1 MLNIV
6 NTNKVIGKTFVDGRF
21 VCTYV
26 QDSIT
31 QWRFQFEDLQS
42 DSKRFLWIELHKV
55 GRWDDEDKRV
65 YYTLGYYKAPLHRV
79 SLDFFSE
86 LENVLS
92 TFEDALNTSIK

>member
-42 DSKRFLWIELHKV
+42 DSKRFLWIELHKSILNPF
-55 GRWDDEDKRV
+55 DHS
-65 YYTLGYYKAPLHRV
+65 LG
-79 SLDFFSE
+79 
-86 LENVLS
+86 
-92 TFEDALNTSIK
+92 LNQQSHI